1 MKNIKNASWIKS
13 PQPIE
18 NAVFDFYRDFEAK
31 KPVKSATLEITAL
44 GIYEA
49 KINGE
54 RVSNFIFAPGWTS
67 YRSRLQVQTYD
78 VTDMIKDKNTLVIR
92 NFEVL
97 KFIT

>member
-54 RVSNFIFAPGWTS
+54 RVGNFIFTS
-67 YRSRLQVQTYD
+67 QILIEIINHFPEDFVKINLGFFPMPRIAGMVSV
-78 VTDMIKDKNTLVIR
+78 VA
-92 NFEVL
+92 
-97 KFIT
+97 